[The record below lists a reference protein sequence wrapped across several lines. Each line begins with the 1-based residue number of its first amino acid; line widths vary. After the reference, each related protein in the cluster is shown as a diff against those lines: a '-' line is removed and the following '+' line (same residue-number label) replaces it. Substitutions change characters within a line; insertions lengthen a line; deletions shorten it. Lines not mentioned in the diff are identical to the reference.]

1 MPRLGTD
8 DARRRFTAAR
18 VARLA
23 TVRADGS
30 PHVVPVV
37 MAVEGARV
45 YTVVDAKPKATPRL
59 QRLWN
64 VEANSAVS
72 LLVDHYDEDWDA
84 IWWVRADGQARVVET
99 GAERDRALDLL
110 LEKYPQDA
118 GTPRDAYGAA
128 LLVDVARWVGWTATT

>member
-8 DARRRFTAAR
+8 DARRRFSAAR

-30 PHVVPVV
+30 PHLVPVL

-45 YTVVDAKPKATPRL
+45 YSVVDAKPKESLRL
-59 QRLWN
+59 QRLRN
-64 VEANSAVS
+64 VEGNPAVS

-84 IWWVRADGQARVVET
+84 IWWVRADGRGQVLAA
-99 GAERDRALDLL
+99 GPERERAIDLL
-110 LEKYPQDA
+110 LEKYPRGVA
-118 GTPRDAYGAA
+118 PRDSYGAA
-128 LLVDVARWVGWTATT
+128 LIVDVERWVGWTAAE